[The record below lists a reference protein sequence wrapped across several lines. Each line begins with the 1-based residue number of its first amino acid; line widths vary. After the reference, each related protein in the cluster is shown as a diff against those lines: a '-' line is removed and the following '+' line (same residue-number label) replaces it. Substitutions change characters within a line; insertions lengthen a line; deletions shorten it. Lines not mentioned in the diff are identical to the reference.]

1 MVGERNDPTP
11 ITRVRFPLNT
21 VEVDLGGRT
30 YPIHLIE
37 ELPGDK
43 VASVAKELT
52 AKRGGRCL
60 LVTDSNVA
68 PLYEAEVRQALTHAD
83 FEVHT
88 LIFEAGEEHKTV
100 ANITHGLDVALNSGF
115 SRKDYVVALGG
126 GVVGDMAGLIASLLH
141 RGVPIIQVPTTL
153 LAQIDS
159 SVGGKTAVNH
169 PTGKNLIGA
178 FWQPYA
184 VIASQAVL
192 QTLDPRQVR
201 SGLSEGLKHAIIA
214 SPTLLTWIQANANAL
229 AACQSDVTAHLVR
242 ECCIIK
248 AAIVS
253 EDERD
258 QGVRAVLNFGHTLG
272 HGYELAAGYG
282 VLTHGEAVALGM
294 VLAAQ
299 ISHILGTAEA
309 QVAQTIAIAL
319 KELGLPHVP
328 FSEHLPSIDAVL
340 EIARSD
346 KKGDGTRI
354 SFILIEKVGSP
365 LIRELDWSQIEEAF
379 SACQTRMIAE
389 EEL

>member
-1 MVGERNDPTP
+1 
-11 ITRVRFPLNT
+11 VRFPLNT

-37 ELPGDK
+37 ELPGEK
-43 VASVAKELT
+43 VASVAQELT

-68 PLYEAEVRQALTHAD
+68 PLYEADMREALMRAD
-83 FEVHT
+83 IEVHT
-88 LIFEAGEEHKTV
+88 LIFEAGEEHKTL
-100 ANITHGLDVALNSGF
+100 ANIAHGLDVALTNRI
-115 SRKDYVVALGG
+115 SRKDFVVALGG

-141 RGVPIIQVPTTL
+141 RGIPIVQVPTTL

-178 FWQPYA
+178 FWQPHA
-184 VIASQAVL
+184 VVASQAVL
-192 QTLDPRQVR
+192 ETLDPRQIR
-201 SGLSEGLKHAIIA
+201 SGLSEGLKHALIR
-214 SPTLLTWIQANANAL
+214 SPTLLTWIRAHASEL
-229 AACQSDVTAHLVR
+229 AACQADATAHLVR

-248 AAIVS
+248 AAIVC

-258 QGVRAVLNFGHTLG
+258 RGVRAVLNFGHTLG

-294 VLAAQ
+294 ILAAQ
-299 ISHILGTAEA
+299 ISCILGSAEA
-309 QVAQTIAIAL
+309 HVAQTIEIAL

-328 FSEHLPSIDAVL
+328 FSEDLPSIDAVL

-365 LIRELDWSQIEEAF
+365 LIREVNWSQIEEAL
-379 SACQTRMIAE
+379 SACQTRMHAE
-389 EEL
+389 GEQ